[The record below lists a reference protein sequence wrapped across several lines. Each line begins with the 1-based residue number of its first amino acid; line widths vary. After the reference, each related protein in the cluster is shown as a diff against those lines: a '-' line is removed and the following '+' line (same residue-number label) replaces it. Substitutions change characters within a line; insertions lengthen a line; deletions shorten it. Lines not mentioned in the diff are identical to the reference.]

1 MCVQERSY
9 DARAEVRLW
18 GTGDV
23 RFILPAREEEER
35 GGMGLPVVVEE
46 VVASR
51 LAAAVG
57 YAAWLL
63 NHIDPTDRKST
74 RRTPV
79 TNAHLVCRLLLEKK
93 NTNKRTKS
101 THYPTTITN

>member
-1 MCVQERSY
+1 MCFQERSY

-35 GGMGLPVVVEE
+35 GGMVLPVVVEE

-63 NHIDPTDRKST
+63 NHLDPTERLPHVALAAALIGEGAMGWRTQSEHARRKS
-74 RRTPV
+74 V
-79 TNAHLVCRLLLEKK
+79 VWG
-93 NTNKRTKS
+93 KRV
-101 THYPTTITN
+101 